1 MGVDGDPAGLRL
13 LFYNR
18 CRSRPSGG
26 DSACSPHVW
35 VKVAAEIIYDAD
47 GSIQGIRHAWT
58 FDEMFLTYALQG
70 IRTETGGVYTREEL
84 APLAQTNVKS
94 LKDADYFTFRG

>member
-1 MGVDGDPAGLRL
+1 
-13 LFYNR
+13 
-18 CRSRPSGG
+18 
-26 DSACSPHVW
+26 
-35 VKVAAEIIYDAD
+35 
-47 GSIQGIRHAWT
+47 
-58 FDEMFLTYALQG
+58 MFLTYALQG